1 VSLVFL
7 AVAVLLLVVQ
17 QLMDSDEDRGSR
29 MTVVPTPEQSA
40 APTLPAAAGV
50 TTAAGLSARPSTAGT
65 GPVVSLAP
73 ADTAAGLPGMAPTV
87 SQAAPVWADVGAA
100 DTGFTFAGGFGPVLG
115 STGTIRQFKV
125 AVQTGIG
132 QGDGRDF
139 ATVVDR
145 ILGDSRS
152 WIAGRQFR
160 LQRVPQP
167 ATAEFTIYL
176 ASAGTSER
184 ICAQGGLRTDGFTS
198 CRLSGRVI
206 INVDR
211 WAGAVPGYGAPL
223 DVYRSYAINHEVGHQ
238 LGHGHEACPGSG
250 RPAPVMMQQTYGLK
264 GCVAYSWPYL
274 DGRRYSGAPVA

>member
-1 VSLVFL
+1 MSLVFVAL
-7 AVAVLLLVVQ
+7 AVLLLVVQ

-29 MTVVPTPEQSA
+29 ITVVPTPELSAASGLSA
-40 APTLPAAAGV
+40 APALPAGAGV
-50 TTAAGLSARPSTAGT
+50 TTAAGLPGMPPAVSQAPTDTAGT
-65 GPVVSLAP
+65 AP
-73 ADTAAGLPGMAPTV
+73 L
-87 SQAAPVWADVGAA
+87 WADVGAA

-115 STGTIRQFKV
+115 TTGTIRQFKV
-125 AVQTGIG
+125 AVQNGIG
-132 QGDGRDF
+132 QGDGRGF

-145 ILGDSRS
+145 ILGDPRS

-160 LQRVPQP
+160 LQRVPRP

-238 LGHGHEACPGSG
+238 LGHGHEACPGRG

-274 DGRRYSGAPVA
+274 GGGRYSGAPVA

>member
-1 VSLVFL
+1 MSLVFL
-7 AVAVLLLVVQ
+7 ALAVLLLVVQ
-17 QLMDSDEDRGSR
+17 QLVDSDEGRGSP
-29 MTVVPTPEQSA
+29 MTVVPTPEVSA
-40 APTLPAAAGV
+40 APALPAGAGA
-50 TTAAGLSARPSTAGT
+50 TTAAGLSGRTSTAGT
-65 GPVVSLAP
+65 GPVVSQAP
-73 ADTAAGLPGMAPTV
+73 FDTGLPGMSPAV
-87 SQAAPVWADVGAA
+87 SQAVPVWADVGAA

-132 QGDGRDF
+132 QGDGRGF

-184 ICAQGGLRTDGFTS
+184 ICAQGGLRTGGFTS
-198 CRLSGRVI
+198 CRLPGRVI

-223 DVYRSYAINHEVGHQ
+223 DAYRSYAINHEVGHQ

-274 DGRRYSGAPVA
+274 DGRRYTGAPVA